1 MLLATFLR
9 RARMQRIYISRECAS
24 FGAFWYRECGAISYE
39 TRKADTMIRRREEN
53 WKRWQKILIQTILI
67 LSAFPANWSCI
78 AILAIHAMYR
88 ERGNLERQILKMSGW
103 VILYGIV
110 SFFFVSRI
118 YAIELIGVLMVYP
131 VLKLYNG
138 ERGKAKWMKWFFYVY
153 YPLHLIIIGIIRL
166 IVYGNVNICL

>member
-1 MLLATFLR
+1 MAL
-9 RARMQRIYISRECAS
+9 
-24 FGAFWYRECGAISYE
+24 
-39 TRKADTMIRRREEN
+39 KALMIRKKLTDANKSLEALRQKDAELEKREAELT
-53 WKRWQKILIQTILI
+53 QSIEEAQTDEER
-67 LSAFPANWSCI
+67 SAVEEAVNAFDADKT
-78 AILAIHAMYR
+78 AHEEAK
-88 ERGNLERQILKMSGW
+88 GNLERQILKMSGW

-153 YPLHLIIIGIIRL
+153 YPLHLIIIGMIRL